1 MLQQS
6 IGARRRA
13 VSPLFVHLF
22 GLLLLLAGV
31 LAAVPQ
37 AFGQAMQAAIGVY
50 RPSVSKF
57 FLDGNFDAVVDLKL
71 IFGSPGVTDVGL
83 VGDLAGAGTRY
94 PVIYR
99 NGAWLVDFNKDGVVD
114 QTSVSAGRRTTSR

>member
-1 MLQQS
+1 MLHES

-31 LAAVPQ
+31 LAAAPQ

-50 RPSVSKF
+50 RP
-57 FLDGNFDAVVDLKL
+57 
-71 IFGSPGVTDVGL
+71 
-83 VGDLAGAGTRY
+83 TREQVL
-94 PVIYR
+94 P
-99 NGAWLVDFNKDGVVD
+99 
-114 QTSVSAGRRTTSR
+114 RRQLRPSST